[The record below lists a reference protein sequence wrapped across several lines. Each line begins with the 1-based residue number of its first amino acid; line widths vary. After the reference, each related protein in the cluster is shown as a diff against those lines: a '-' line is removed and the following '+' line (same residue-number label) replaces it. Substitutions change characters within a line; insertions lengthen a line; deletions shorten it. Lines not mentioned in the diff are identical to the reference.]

1 MLPRHARFVLSRL
14 RCNGHSLLLSFY
26 LFRIGKI
33 KSLSCSACGHL
44 SQDTSHLILHSPAT
58 DSLRYSLFGNF
69 LSLYNLWSRPRG
81 VARLLGLD
89 GLPPCPLLRKGLG
102 NQQQQHVLK
111 TRGAFFTTYLLR
123 QILFNKTREDT
134 VIVTREHKFLSGHQG
149 GLCVEEFT
157 CDSALPV
164 QEKKR
169 VHTRCKTE
177 TTKHIKSS
185 APLLANSSAASFP
198 SRIGCPGIH
207 CSLIVQEKKKESS
220 CQMCQRF

>member
-1 MLPRHARFVLSRL
+1 MDTCPKTPLISFCTVQLRTLCATRFLANLCLSTTSGPGPGELPGFWGLMMVFRHA
-14 RCNGHSLLLSFY
+14 
-26 LFRIGKI
+26 
-33 KSLSCSACGHL
+33 
-44 SQDTSHLILHSPAT
+44 P
-58 DSLRYSLFGNF
+58 
-69 LSLYNLWSRPRG
+69 
-81 VARLLGLD
+81 
-89 GLPPCPLLRKGLG
+89 LPRKGLG
-102 NQQQQHVLK
+102 NQQQQQYVLK
-111 TRGAFFTTYLLR
+111 TRSAFFTTYLLR

-134 VIVTREHKFLSGHQG
+134 VIGTREHKFLNEHQG
-149 GLCVEEFT
+149 SLCVEEFT

-207 CSLIVQEKKKESS
+207 CSLIVQEKKKREFLPDIPE
-220 CQMCQRF
+220 MLR